1 MSSPVLLCRNG
12 KQLVP
17 QAEEGL
23 TLLHIEAPQLHGWV
37 SVPEEG
43 GRRGG
48 RDLRWHTLRYDGSF
62 IIGRIQFTYFSSRSR
77 IPLEHRRARKTGRK
91 HG

>member
-1 MSSPVLLCRNG
+1 MSSLVLLCRNG

-37 SVPEEG
+37 SVPEER
-43 GRRGG
+43 GRRGEG
-48 RDLRWHTLRYDGSF
+48 
-62 IIGRIQFTYFSSRSR
+62 TYAGTHFGTMAASS
-77 IPLEHRRARKTGRK
+77 
-91 HG
+91 